1 MKSEN
6 GITLQRKWESKFNA
20 VSVKKSLQTR
30 LKTQMQKNAVA
41 KNAVEIKENKNGRR
55 NHYF

>member
-41 KNAVEIKENKNGRR
+41 KERSGNKGE
-55 NHYF
+55 